1 MKKLVLSLL
10 GAATLAMSSNAMALD
25 TTVPYFAF
33 LSRGLQQVPVGLLT
47 FAFFGDVP
55 LQACQYVAEWD
66 DAVTLLPLSGEIVV
80 DEAKTIGNF
89 SCLEN
94 SLLPSPSFL
103 TLDPGGPS
111 FGFDYFQ
118 QFRQIFVLM
127 VGESVNHDNEGLI
140 QFTGAVPV
148 VYGFDFHP

>member
-10 GAATLAMSSNAMALD
+10 GAATLAMSSNALALD
-25 TTVPYFAF
+25 TTVPYWVFV
-33 LSRGLQQVPVGLLT
+33 SRGIAEVPVGLLT
-47 FAFFGDVP
+47 FAFFGDMP

-66 DAVTLLPLSGEIVV
+66 DAVTMLPLSGEIVV

-89 SCLEN
+89 SCMEN
-94 SLLPSPSFL
+94 SLLPVPSFL
-103 TLDPGGPS
+103 TLDMGGPS

-118 QFRQIFVLM
+118 QFRQVFTMMLA
-127 VGESVNHDNEGLI
+127 ESPVNHDNEGLI

-148 VYGFDFHP
+148 VYGIDFQ